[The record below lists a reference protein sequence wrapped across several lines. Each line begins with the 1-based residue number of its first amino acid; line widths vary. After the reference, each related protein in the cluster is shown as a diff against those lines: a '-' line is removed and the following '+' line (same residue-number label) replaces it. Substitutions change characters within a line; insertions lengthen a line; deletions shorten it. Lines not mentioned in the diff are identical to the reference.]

1 MGQSSGRQSMWAGQG
16 TAGGG
21 TRLLGAVP
29 LPVIRLG
36 PLARRGEVIHV
47 IPRQV
52 VDVDLLQGAQDLLH
66 GALELPQVI
75 PGLLQGALELLQMV
89 PGSVHDGWESP
100 QFGSGP
106 RQLSL
111 RAAGVEGIAWHGP
124 VQGVLELLQ
133 TYSGPVHKTFSC
145 SVHGVS
151 GGILVKT
158 YESAGG
164 LGGSL
169 VLVTPL
175 EPVCERC
182 VQHSN

>member
-1 MGQSSGRQSMWAGQG
+1 
-16 TAGGG
+16 
-21 TRLLGAVP
+21 
-29 LPVIRLG
+29 
-36 PLARRGEVIHV
+36 
-47 IPRQV
+47 
-52 VDVDLLQGAQDLLH
+52 
-66 GALELPQVI
+66 
-75 PGLLQGALELLQMV
+75 MV
-89 PGSVHDGWESP
+89 SGSVHDGWESP

-111 RAAGVEGIAWHGP
+111 RAAGVEGSAWCGP
-124 VQGVLELLQ
+124 
-133 TYSGPVHKTFSC
+133 
-145 SVHGVS
+145 VHGVS

-164 LGGSL
+164 PGGSL